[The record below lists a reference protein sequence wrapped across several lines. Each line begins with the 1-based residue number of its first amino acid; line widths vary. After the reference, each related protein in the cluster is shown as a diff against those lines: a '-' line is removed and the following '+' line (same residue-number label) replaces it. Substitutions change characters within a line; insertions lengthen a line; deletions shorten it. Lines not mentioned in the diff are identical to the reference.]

1 MPLYNWSQMLLRLI
15 AIGTLGSPAVLASRV
30 SHVSSTENVSPSH
43 KITARSMTF

>member
-1 MPLYNWSQMLLRLI
+1 MRCCCANEVPI
-15 AIGTLGSPAVLASRV
+15 AMLGSPAVLESRV